1 MDLFLRSCGAALIAV
16 VLVITLGKKDISMVL
31 TMMVCCL
38 IAGVAFRYLDPVLD
52 LIHEIEQDGNLNGQ
66 MIGVL
71 LKAVGIGLITEIAVL
86 VCNDSGNTSMGK
98 SLQILGSCV
107 ILWLSIPLFT
117 SLLEIIKQILGEL

>member
-1 MDLFLRSCGAALIAV
+1 MDLFLRSCGAVLVAV
-16 VLVITLGKKDISMVL
+16 VLVITLGKKDISLVL

-38 IAGVAFRYLDPVLD
+38 VAGVAFYYLDPVLE
-52 LIHEIEQDGNLNGQ
+52 LIHQIEQDGNLNGQ

-86 VCNDSGNTSMGK
+86 VCNDSGNASMGK

-117 SLLEIIKQILGEL
+117 SLLEIIQQILGEL

>member
-1 MDLFLRSCGAALIAV
+1 MELFLRACGAVLIAV
-16 VLVITLGKKDISMVL
+16 VLAITLGKKDIAMVL

-38 IAGVAFRYLDPVLD
+38 VTGIAFYYLEPVLK
-52 LIHEIEQDGNLNGQ
+52 LIRQIQQQGNLNGHL
-66 MIGVL
+66 IGVL

-86 VCNDSGNTSMGK
+86 VCNDSGNASLGK

-117 SLLEIIKQILGEL
+117 SLLEIIQQILGEL